1 MRVNERV
8 IFREINKGLGMK
20 YPLKGDI
27 STTAH
32 KANILIQVS
41 ERLPSASHRNCS

>member
-1 MRVNERV
+1 MRANERNV
-8 IFREINKGLGMK
+8 FKEINKGPGMK

-32 KANILIQVS
+32 KANILIQVP
-41 ERLPSASHRNCS
+41 LPL